1 MLKFN
6 NLVNKIIV
14 ECSDSNIISEDVT
27 VNDIRD
33 MIKQMDKSKA
43 ERLRRYFFD
52 DFTYIFYTAESR
64 LRENKLNDIDKIII
78 NDIET
83 TIVDKNEFIRNL
95 DDLKYQAQKYAT
107 KAKEQEQLMKI
118 QGQDYNTEACEK
130 MSNYLCD
137 SIQAKIAI
145 LKQINQ

>member
-1 MLKFN
+1 MDIKPDYLHESISMRKKKN
-6 NLVNKIIV
+6 GYDIKKY
-14 ECSDSNIISEDVT
+14 SN
-27 VNDIRD
+27 
-33 MIKQMDKSKA
+33 
-43 ERLRRYFFD
+43 
-52 DFTYIFYTAESR
+52 
-64 LRENKLNDIDKIII
+64 
-78 NDIET
+78 
-83 TIVDKNEFIRNL
+83 KNEFIRNL

-118 QGQDYNTEACEK
+118 QGRDYNTEACEK

>member
-6 NLVNKIIV
+6 NLVNKIIA
-14 ECSDSNIISEDVT
+14 ECSDSNIISEAVT

-83 TIVDKNEFIRNL
+83 TIVDKNEFIRNFISSL
-95 DDLKYQAQKYAT
+95 SD
-107 KAKEQEQLMKI
+107 KELIPKTIKSKLVDTLHITILWLISLMW
-118 QGQDYNTEACEK
+118 
-130 MSNYLCD
+130 
-137 SIQAKIAI
+137 
-145 LKQINQ
+145 